1 MSKKKIEVETQP
13 TNKLIE
19 TSYLLCNILNAV
31 SQPGVAVLNKKE
43 AKNVADFALNELY
56 GVILILSD
64 VVQNNMEP
72 TEEEK
77 KNAN

>member
-1 MSKKKIEVETQP
+1 MSNKKIEVETQP

-19 TSYLLCNILNAV
+19 TGHLLCSILNAA
-31 SQPGVAVLNKKE
+31 SQPGVAALNKKE

-64 VVQNNMEP
+64 VVQDNMEP
-72 TEEEK
+72 SEKEK
-77 KNAN
+77 KDAN